1 MCTGQRCSGNNDDSQ
16 VISRHDSTDAG
27 GRAFHWEQLP
37 ESTQGAVAEE
47 MFQRLGQKI
56 DARPQLKVKRTRSNC
71 FAVCKNGPILVVYPE
86 GVWYSCTDETVLE
99 RIVSEHLENDV
110 EVSEHVFHR
119 LGTGDV

>member
-1 MCTGQRCSGNNDDSQ
+1 MRIHSKHVLMCTGPRCSENN
-16 VISRHDSTDAG
+16 
-27 GRAFHWEQLP
+27 
-37 ESTQGAVAEE
+37 TQADT
-47 MFQRLGQKI
+47 MFQQLGSKI

-86 GVWYSCTDETVLE
+86 GVWYSCTDETVLD
-99 RIVSEHLENDV
+99 RIVSEHLENDI

>member
-1 MCTGQRCSGNNDDSQ
+1 MRTHNKHVLMCTGSRCSEHHTEADS
-16 VISRHDSTDAG
+16 I
-27 GRAFHWEQLP
+27 FQL
-37 ESTQGAVAEE
+37 
-47 MFQRLGQKI
+47 LGQKI

-86 GVWYSCTDETVLE
+86 GVWYSCPDEAVLE
-99 RIVSEHLENDV
+99 RIVSEHLELNN